1 MLSLSRFKTIHP
13 TPGIVLND
21 MVGTLDRCK
30 AAPTKPEYI
39 VELEL
44 HAIYD
49 GNREIITLKE
59 Y

>member
-1 MLSLSRFKTIHP
+1 VLSLSYFKTICP
-13 TPGIVLND
+13 TPGIVLDD

-30 AAPTKPEYI
+30 AAPAKPEYI

>member
-1 MLSLSRFKTIHP
+1 MVSWSQFKTIYP
-13 TPGIVLND
+13 TPGIVLDD
-21 MVGTLDRCK
+21 MVGKLE
-30 AAPTKPEYI
+30 PVKPEYI